1 MVCIISSSS
10 TLSCHY
16 PELRNK
22 LNISFSVNGE
32 NFDDVTVPTRQ
43 HLADYLRSQGLTGT
57 HLGGEQG
64 ACGACTIEMDGK
76 AVRSCL
82 VLASQAN
89 GSSITTVEGF
99 DDEVMQKVKNNFLK
113 HNAFQC
119 GFCSPGM
126 LMTTKEIISS
136 KKKLSRDEIRSEISG
151 NYCRCTGYQS
161 IVDAIEES
169 INEIN

>member
-1 MVCIISSSS
+1 MSAKNSV
-10 TLSCHY
+10 
-16 PELRNK
+16 
-22 LNISFSVNGE
+22 NISFSVNGE
-32 NFDDVTVPTRQ
+32 NFDNVSVPTRQ

-57 HLGGEQG
+57 HLGCEQG
-64 ACGACTIEMDGK
+64 ACGACTIEMDGV

-82 VLASQAN
+82 ILASQAN

>member
-1 MVCIISSSS
+1 MSAKNSV
-10 TLSCHY
+10 
-16 PELRNK
+16 
-22 LNISFSVNGE
+22 NISFSVNGE
-32 NFDDVTVPTRQ
+32 NFDDVTIPTRQ

-57 HLGGEQG
+57 HLGCEQG

-82 VLASQAN
+82 ILASQAN
-89 GSSITTVEGF
+89 GSSITRVEGF
-99 DDEVMQKVKNNFLK
+99 DEEGMEKVNNNFLK

>member
-1 MVCIISSSS
+1 MSAKNSI
-10 TLSCHY
+10 
-16 PELRNK
+16 
-22 LNISFSVNGE
+22 NISFFVNGE
-32 NFDDVTVPTRQ
+32 KFEDVTVASRQ

-57 HLGGEQG
+57 HLGCEQG

-99 DDEVMQKVKNNFLK
+99 DDDVMEKVKNNFLK

-126 LMTTKEIISS
+126 LMTTKEIMSL
-136 KKKLSRDEIRSEISG
+136 KKKLTREEIRSEISG

>member
-1 MVCIISSSS
+1 MSIKNSV
-10 TLSCHY
+10 
-16 PELRNK
+16 
-22 LNISFSVNGE
+22 NISLSVNGE
-32 NFDDVTVPTRQ
+32 SFDNVTVPTRQ
-43 HLADYLRSQGLTGT
+43 HLADFLRSQGLTGT
-57 HLGGEQG
+57 HLGCEQG

-82 VLASQAN
+82 ILASQAN

-99 DDEVMQKVKNNFLK
+99 DDEVMEKVKNNFLK

-169 INEIN
+169 INEVN

>member
-1 MVCIISSSS
+1 MSAKNSV
-10 TLSCHY
+10 
-16 PELRNK
+16 
-22 LNISFSVNGE
+22 NISFSVNGE
-32 NFDDVTVPTRQ
+32 KFDDVVVQSRQ

-57 HLGGEQG
+57 HLGCEQG

-82 VLASQAN
+82 ILASQAN

-99 DDEVMQKVKNNFLK
+99 DDEVMEKVKNNFLK

-136 KKKLSRDEIRSEISG
+136 KKKLSRDEIRAEISG

>member
-1 MVCIISSSS
+1 MSIKNSV
-10 TLSCHY
+10 
-16 PELRNK
+16 
-22 LNISFSVNGE
+22 NISLSVNGE
-32 NFDDVTVPTRQ
+32 SFDNVTVPVRQ

-57 HLGGEQG
+57 HLGCEQG

-82 VLASQAN
+82 ILASQAN

-99 DDEVMQKVKNNFLK
+99 DDEVMEKVKNNFLK

-136 KKKLSRDEIRSEISG
+136 KKKLSREEIRSEISG

>member
-1 MVCIISSSS
+1 MSIKNSV
-10 TLSCHY
+10 
-16 PELRNK
+16 
-22 LNISFSVNGE
+22 NISLSVNGE
-32 NFDDVTVPTRQ
+32 SFDNVTVPTRQ
-43 HLADYLRSQGLTGT
+43 HLADFLRSEGLTGT
-57 HLGGEQG
+57 HLGCEQG

-82 VLASQAN
+82 ILASQAN

-99 DDEVMQKVKNNFLK
+99 DDEVMEKVKNNFLK

>member
-1 MVCIISSSS
+1 MSAKNSV
-10 TLSCHY
+10 
-16 PELRNK
+16 
-22 LNISFSVNGE
+22 NISFSVNGE
-32 NFDDVTVPTRQ
+32 NFDNVTVPTRQ

-57 HLGGEQG
+57 HLGCEQG
-64 ACGACTIEMDGK
+64 ACGACTIELDGV

>member
-1 MVCIISSSS
+1 MSIKNSV
-10 TLSCHY
+10 
-16 PELRNK
+16 
-22 LNISFSVNGE
+22 NISLSVNGE
-32 NFDDVTVPTRQ
+32 SFDNVTVPARQ
-43 HLADYLRSQGLTGT
+43 HLADFLRSQGLTGT
-57 HLGGEQG
+57 HLGCEQG

-99 DDEVMQKVKNNFLK
+99 DDEIMEKVKNNFLK

-136 KKKLSRDEIRSEISG
+136 KKKLSRDEIRAEISG

>member
-1 MVCIISSSS
+1 MSAKNSV
-10 TLSCHY
+10 
-16 PELRNK
+16 
-22 LNISFSVNGE
+22 NISFSVNGE

-57 HLGGEQG
+57 HLGCEQG
-64 ACGACTIEMDGK
+64 ACGACTIEMDGV

-151 NYCRCTGYQS
+151 NYWRCTGYQS

>member
-1 MVCIISSSS
+1 MSAKNSV
-10 TLSCHY
+10 
-16 PELRNK
+16 
-22 LNISFSVNGE
+22 NISFSVNGE

-43 HLADYLRSQGLTGT
+43 LLADYLRSQGLTGT
-57 HLGGEQG
+57 HLGCEQG
-64 ACGACTIEMDGK
+64 ACGACTIEMDGV

-99 DDEVMQKVKNNFLK
+99 DDEIMEKVKNNFLK

>member
-1 MVCIISSSS
+1 MSAKNSV
-10 TLSCHY
+10 
-16 PELRNK
+16 
-22 LNISFSVNGE
+22 NISFSVNGE

-57 HLGGEQG
+57 HLGCEQG
-64 ACGACTIEMDGK
+64 ACGACTIEMDGV

-82 VLASQAN
+82 ILASQAN

-136 KKKLSRDEIRSEISG
+136 KKKFSRDEIRSEISG

>member
-1 MVCIISSSS
+1 MSAKNSV
-10 TLSCHY
+10 
-16 PELRNK
+16 
-22 LNISFSVNGE
+22 NISFSVNGE
-32 NFDDVTVPTRQ
+32 KFDDVVVQSRQ

-57 HLGGEQG
+57 HLGCEQG

-99 DDEVMQKVKNNFLK
+99 DDEIMKKVKNNFLK

-119 GFCSPGM
+119 GFRSPGM

-136 KKKLSRDEIRSEISG
+136 KKKLTRDEIRSEISG

>member
-1 MVCIISSSS
+1 MAANNSV
-10 TLSCHY
+10 
-16 PELRNK
+16 
-22 LNISFSVNGE
+22 NISFTVNGE
-32 NFDDVTVPTRQ
+32 RFNNVNVPSRQ
-43 HLADYLRSQGLTGT
+43 HLADYLRSQGFTGT
-57 HLGGEQG
+57 HLGCEQG
-64 ACGACTIEMDGK
+64 ACGACTIEMDDK

-89 GSSITTVEGF
+89 GTNLKTVEGF
-99 DDEVMQKVKNNFLK
+99 DDEMMEKVKQNFLK

-126 LMTTKEIISS
+126 LMTTKEILLN
-136 KKKLSRDEIRSEISG
+136 KKKLTRDEIRSEISG

-161 IVDAIEES
+161 IVDAIEEC

>member
-1 MVCIISSSS
+1 MSAKNSV
-10 TLSCHY
+10 
-16 PELRNK
+16 
-22 LNISFSVNGE
+22 NISFSVNGE

-57 HLGGEQG
+57 HLGCEQG
-64 ACGACTIEMDGK
+64 ACGACTIEMDGV

-82 VLASQAN
+82 ILASQAN

-126 LMTTKEIISS
+126 LMTTKEIIAS
-136 KKKLSRDEIRSEISG
+136 KKKLTRDEIRSEISG

>member
-1 MVCIISSSS
+1 MS
-10 TLSCHY
+10 TKNSV
-16 PELRNK
+16 
-22 LNISFSVNGE
+22 NISFSVNGE
-32 NFDDVTVPTRQ
+32 NFDDVIVPTRQ
-43 HLADYLRSQGLTGT
+43 HLADYLRSQGFTGT
-57 HLGGEQG
+57 HLGCEQG

-89 GSSITTVEGF
+89 GSSIITVEGF
-99 DDEVMQKVKNNFLK
+99 NDEVMEKVKNNFLK

-136 KKKLSRDEIRSEISG
+136 KKKLTRDEIRSEISG

>member
-1 MVCIISSSS
+1 MSAKNSV
-10 TLSCHY
+10 
-16 PELRNK
+16 
-22 LNISFSVNGE
+22 NISFSVNGE

-43 HLADYLRSQGLTGT
+43 HLADYLRSQGSTGT
-57 HLGGEQG
+57 HLGCEQG
-64 ACGACTIEMDGK
+64 ACGACTIEMDGV

-82 VLASQAN
+82 ILASQAN

>member
-1 MVCIISSSS
+1 MSIKNSV
-10 TLSCHY
+10 
-16 PELRNK
+16 
-22 LNISFSVNGE
+22 NISLSVNGE
-32 NFDDVTVPTRQ
+32 SFDNVTVPTRQ
-43 HLADYLRSQGLTGT
+43 HLADFLRSQGLTGT
-57 HLGGEQG
+57 HLGCEQG
-64 ACGACTIEMDGK
+64 ACGACTIEMNGK

-82 VLASQAN
+82 ILASQAN
-89 GSSITTVEGF
+89 SSSITTVEGF
-99 DDEVMQKVKNNFLK
+99 DDEVMEKVKNNFLK

>member
-1 MVCIISSSS
+1 MSAKNSV
-10 TLSCHY
+10 
-16 PELRNK
+16 
-22 LNISFSVNGE
+22 NISFSVNGE
-32 NFDDVTVPTRQ
+32 NFDDVIVPTRQ

-57 HLGGEQG
+57 HLGCEQG

-82 VLASQAN
+82 ILASQAN

-99 DDEVMQKVKNNFLK
+99 DDEVMEKVKNNFLK

>member
-1 MVCIISSSS
+1 MSIKNSV
-10 TLSCHY
+10 
-16 PELRNK
+16 
-22 LNISFSVNGE
+22 NISLSVNGE
-32 NFDDVTVPTRQ
+32 SFDNVTVPTRQ
-43 HLADYLRSQGLTGT
+43 HLADFLRSQGLTGT
-57 HLGGEQG
+57 HLGCEQG

-82 VLASQAN
+82 ILASQAN

-99 DDEVMQKVKNNFLK
+99 NDEVMEKVKNNFLK

-136 KKKLSRDEIRSEISG
+136 KKKLSRDEIISEISG

>member
-1 MVCIISSSS
+1 MSAKNSV
-10 TLSCHY
+10 
-16 PELRNK
+16 
-22 LNISFSVNGE
+22 NISFSVNGE

-57 HLGGEQG
+57 HLGCEQG
-64 ACGACTIEMDGK
+64 ACGACTIEMDGV

-82 VLASQAN
+82 ILASQAN

-136 KKKLSRDEIRSEISG
+136 KKKLTRDEIRSEISG

>member
-1 MVCIISSSS
+1 MSAKNSV
-10 TLSCHY
+10 
-16 PELRNK
+16 
-22 LNISFSVNGE
+22 NISFSVNGE

-57 HLGGEQG
+57 HLGCEQG
-64 ACGACTIEMDGK
+64 ACGACTIEMDGV

-82 VLASQAN
+82 ILASQAN

-136 KKKLSRDEIRSEISG
+136 KKKLTRNEIRSEISG

>member
-1 MVCIISSSS
+1 MSAKNSV
-10 TLSCHY
+10 
-16 PELRNK
+16 
-22 LNISFSVNGE
+22 NISFSVNGE

-57 HLGGEQG
+57 HLGCEQG
-64 ACGACTIEMDGK
+64 ACGACTIEMDGV

-99 DDEVMQKVKNNFLK
+99 ADEVMQKVKNNFLK

>member
-1 MVCIISSSS
+1 MSIKNSV
-10 TLSCHY
+10 
-16 PELRNK
+16 
-22 LNISFSVNGE
+22 NISLSVNGE
-32 NFDDVTVPTRQ
+32 SFDNVTVPTRQ
-43 HLADYLRSQGLTGT
+43 HLADFLRSQGLTGT
-57 HLGGEQG
+57 HLGCEQG

-82 VLASQAN
+82 ILASQAN

-99 DDEVMQKVKNNFLK
+99 DDEVMEKVKNNFLK

-136 KKKLSRDEIRSEISG
+136 KKKEDKL
-151 NYCRCTGYQS
+151 
-161 IVDAIEES
+161 IEYLIQECDMS
-169 INEIN
+169 LTRVQNALKKINKLV

>member
-1 MVCIISSSS
+1 MSAKNSV
-10 TLSCHY
+10 
-16 PELRNK
+16 
-22 LNISFSVNGE
+22 NISFSVNAE

-57 HLGGEQG
+57 HLGCEQG

-82 VLASQAN
+82 ILASQAN

-99 DDEVMQKVKNNFLK
+99 DDEIMEKVKNNFLK

-136 KKKLSRDEIRSEISG
+136 KKKLSRDEIRAEISG

>member
-1 MVCIISSSS
+1 MSAKNSV
-10 TLSCHY
+10 
-16 PELRNK
+16 
-22 LNISFSVNGE
+22 NISFSVNGE
-32 NFDDVTVPTRQ
+32 NFDDVAVPTRQ

-57 HLGGEQG
+57 HLGCEQG
-64 ACGACTIEMDGK
+64 ACGACTIEIDGV

-136 KKKLSRDEIRSEISG
+136 KKKLTRDEIRSEISG

>member
-1 MVCIISSSS
+1 MSAKNSV
-10 TLSCHY
+10 
-16 PELRNK
+16 
-22 LNISFSVNGE
+22 NISFSVNGE

-57 HLGGEQG
+57 HLGCEQG
-64 ACGACTIEMDGK
+64 ACGACTIELDGV

-82 VLASQAN
+82 ILASQAN

-136 KKKLSRDEIRSEISG
+136 NKKLSRDEIRSEISG

>member
-1 MVCIISSSS
+1 MSAKNSV
-10 TLSCHY
+10 
-16 PELRNK
+16 
-22 LNISFSVNGE
+22 NISFSLNGE

-57 HLGGEQG
+57 HLGCEQG

-99 DDEVMQKVKNNFLK
+99 DDEIMEKVKNNFLK

-136 KKKLSRDEIRSEISG
+136 KKKLSRDEIRAEISG

>member
-1 MVCIISSSS
+1 MSAKNSV
-10 TLSCHY
+10 
-16 PELRNK
+16 
-22 LNISFSVNGE
+22 NISFSVNGE

-57 HLGGEQG
+57 HLGCEQG
-64 ACGACTIEMDGK
+64 ACGACTIEMDGV

-82 VLASQAN
+82 ILASQAN

-99 DDEVMQKVKNNFLK
+99 DDEVMEKVKNNFLK

-136 KKKLSRDEIRSEISG
+136 KKKLTRDEIRSEISG

>member
-1 MVCIISSSS
+1 MSAKNSV
-10 TLSCHY
+10 
-16 PELRNK
+16 
-22 LNISFSVNGE
+22 NISFSVNGE

-57 HLGGEQG
+57 HLGCEQG
-64 ACGACTIEMDGK
+64 ACGACTIEMDGV

-169 INEIN
+169 INDIN

>member
-1 MVCIISSSS
+1 MSAKNSV
-10 TLSCHY
+10 
-16 PELRNK
+16 
-22 LNISFSVNGE
+22 NISFSVNGE

-57 HLGGEQG
+57 HLGCEQG
-64 ACGACTIEMDGK
+64 ACGACTIEMDGVV
-76 AVRSCL
+76 VRSCL

>member
-1 MVCIISSSS
+1 MS
-10 TLSCHY
+10 TKNSV
-16 PELRNK
+16 
-22 LNISFSVNGE
+22 NISFSVNGE
-32 NFDDVTVPTRQ
+32 NFDDVIVPTRQ
-43 HLADYLRSQGLTGT
+43 HLADYLRSQGFTGT
-57 HLGGEQG
+57 HLGCEQG

-99 DDEVMQKVKNNFLK
+99 DDEIMEKVKNNFLK

-136 KKKLSRDEIRSEISG
+136 KKKLTRDEIRSEISG

>member
-1 MVCIISSSS
+1 MSAKNSV
-10 TLSCHY
+10 
-16 PELRNK
+16 
-22 LNISFSVNGE
+22 NISFSVNGE
-32 NFDDVTVPTRQ
+32 NFNDVIVPTRQ
-43 HLADYLRSQGLTGT
+43 HLADFLRSQGLTGT
-57 HLGGEQG
+57 HLGCEQG

-82 VLASQAN
+82 ILASQAN

-99 DDEVMQKVKNNFLK
+99 DDEVMEKVKNNFLK

>member
-1 MVCIISSSS
+1 
-10 TLSCHY
+10 
-16 PELRNK
+16 
-22 LNISFSVNGE
+22 
-32 NFDDVTVPTRQ
+32 
-43 HLADYLRSQGLTGT
+43 
-57 HLGGEQG
+57 
-64 ACGACTIEMDGK
+64 MDGK

-89 GSSITTVEGF
+89 GSDLKTVEGF
-99 DDEVMQKVKNNFLK
+99 DDQMMEQVKESFLK

-126 LMTTKEIISS
+126 LMTTKEILLS
-136 KKKLSRDEIRSEISG
+136 KKKLTRDEIRSEISG

-161 IVDAIEES
+161 IVDAIEEC

>member
-1 MVCIISSSS
+1 MSAKNSV
-10 TLSCHY
+10 
-16 PELRNK
+16 
-22 LNISFSVNGE
+22 NISFSVNGE

-57 HLGGEQG
+57 HLGCEQG

-82 VLASQAN
+82 ILASQAN

-99 DDEVMQKVKNNFLK
+99 DDEVMEKVKNNFLK

-136 KKKLSRDEIRSEISG
+136 KKKLNRDEIRSEISG

>member
-1 MVCIISSSS
+1 MSAKNSV
-10 TLSCHY
+10 
-16 PELRNK
+16 
-22 LNISFSVNGE
+22 NISFSVNGE

-57 HLGGEQG
+57 HLGCEQG
-64 ACGACTIEMDGK
+64 ACGACTIEMDGV

-82 VLASQAN
+82 ILASQAN

-99 DDEVMQKVKNNFLK
+99 DDEVMEKVKNNFLK

-136 KKKLSRDEIRSEISG
+136 KKKLSRDEIRAEISG

>member
-1 MVCIISSSS
+1 MSAKNSV
-10 TLSCHY
+10 
-16 PELRNK
+16 
-22 LNISFSVNGE
+22 NISFSVNRE

-57 HLGGEQG
+57 HLGCEQG

-82 VLASQAN
+82 ILASQAN

-99 DDEVMQKVKNNFLK
+99 DDEVMEKVKNNFLK

-136 KKKLSRDEIRSEISG
+136 KKKLSRDEIRAEISG

>member
-1 MVCIISSSS
+1 MSAKNSV
-10 TLSCHY
+10 
-16 PELRNK
+16 
-22 LNISFSVNGE
+22 NISFSVNGE

-57 HLGGEQG
+57 HLGCEQG
-64 ACGACTIEMDGK
+64 ACGACTIEMDGM

-99 DDEVMQKVKNNFLK
+99 DDQVMQKVKNNFLK

>member
-1 MVCIISSSS
+1 MSAKNSV
-10 TLSCHY
+10 
-16 PELRNK
+16 
-22 LNISFSVNGE
+22 NISFSVNGE

-57 HLGGEQG
+57 HLGCEQG
-64 ACGACTIEMDGK
+64 ACGACTIEMDGV

-82 VLASQAN
+82 ILASQAN

-161 IVDAIEES
+161 VVDAIEES
-169 INEIN
+169 INEIH